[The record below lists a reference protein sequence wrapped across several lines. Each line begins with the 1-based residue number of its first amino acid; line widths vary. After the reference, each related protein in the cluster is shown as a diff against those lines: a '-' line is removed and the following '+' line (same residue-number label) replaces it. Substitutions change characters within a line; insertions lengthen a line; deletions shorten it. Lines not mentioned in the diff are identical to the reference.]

1 MEGSI
6 WVMQLMG
13 ALRPWALLLQVLVL
27 IAVLV
32 GDLEVRKR
40 ILRGA
45 KTISWQGKK
54 GARHA

>member
-1 MEGSI
+1 MEWII

-32 GDLEVRKR
+32 GDPEVRKR

-45 KTISWQGKK
+45 KIISWQGKK